1 MRKDDFQQIKKMIRE
16 ILMDLMVDFEL
27 QPESYQDEK
36 YLKVQEVS
44 QYLSLGE
51 STVRNLLKD
60 GKLPYHRIGDSIRIK
75 RSELDDYLKST
86 HIASEEE

>member
-1 MRKDDFQQIKKMIRE
+1 MKKNEIQLIKEIVKE
-16 ILMDLMVDFEL
+16 ILMDLMDDSEIQSIL
-27 QPESYQDEK
+27 DQDEK

-86 HIASEEE
+86 HITNEEE